1 MNTLTVVWIASA
13 FCLGFIIYLLPQL
26 TRSLALVQGFFSLG
40 YGLTLAVQP
49 EPVRLRLLDSFG
61 VGLFLDDLTS
71 FLIITNAL
79 VTIAVIFTLWE
90 SDKTP
95 FFFAQV
101 LMLHGSIN
109 VAFASTDWISL
120 YVALEV
126 LGIAAFLLITYPGNE
141 RVIWVGLRYLFVS
154 NVAMLFYLVGAVL
167 VYESHHSFDFVG
179 LGEAPPEAAALL
191 LLGLLVK
198 GGVFPLGL
206 WLPMTHGEAAA
217 PVSALLSGVVVKAA
231 VLPLIR
237 CALLVPEVEPVVRLL
252 GVGTALLGVG
262 CGMFERDVKRVLAWS
277 TTSQVGF
284 ILAAPEVGGFYA
296 LAHGLVKATLFLV
309 AGQLPSRNLAVLQQ
323 QGIPR
328 TLGIPWAL
336 ACFSISGFPL
346 LAGFG
351 AKVLTMKNL
360 LPWQVWGMTG
370 AAVGTATIYAGALFL
385 AWQPLTVPL
394 TPGFWGAMGVLLG
407 GLLVANGVYYE
418 AFTWENILKP
428 LVIIAC
434 GWGLYWG
441 VVRRMQVALP
451 RGWEQVEQ
459 ILGLMS
465 VGLVVLFGLVWAW

>member
-1 MNTLTVVWIASA
+1 MDRQCFLPGIYHLFIAPIDPS
-13 FCLGFIIYLLPQL
+13 FGFTARL
-26 TRSLALVQGFFSLG
+26 FSLG
-40 YGLTLAVQP
+40 YGLTLAVRL

-71 FLIITNAL
+71 FFIITNAL
-79 VTIAVIFTLWE
+79 VAIAVIFTLWE

-101 LMLHGSIN
+101 LMVHGSLN

-141 RVIWVGLRYLFVS
+141 RVIWVGLRYLLVS

-206 WLPMTHGEAAA
+206 WLPMTHATAEA

-231 VLPLIR
+231 VLALIR
-237 CALLVPEVEPVVRLL
+237 GALLVPQVEPVVRLL
-252 GVGTALLGVG
+252 GVGCGV
-262 CGMFERDVKRVLAWS
+262 FERDVKRVLAWS

-296 LAHGLVKATLFLV
+296 LAHGLVKGALFLL

-370 AAVGTATIYAGALFL
+370 AAVGTATIYAGAFFL
-385 AWQPLTVPL
+385 PWKPLPTQLPA
-394 TPGFWGAMGVLLG
+394 GFWGAMGVLLG

-418 AFTWENILKP
+418 AFTWGNILKP

-441 VVRRMQVALP
+441 VVRRVQVALP

-465 VGLVVLFGLVWAW
+465 VGLVVLFGLVWVW